1 MLRSQAAAGRICYG
15 AKGQNSAHQ
24 ISLQGY
30 TGSLHSD
37 SARNTDYL
45 MPSRSKKYDLASG
58 RGSPD
63 RYKLGT
69 GRPSL
74 LFETSE
80 DPELISK
87 LKLMLGCFSDK
98 TSSFCQKRNRFYSS
112 TMTHTLLHFLLQ
124 RK

>member
-24 ISLQGY
+24 KCLQGC
-30 TGSLHSD
+30 TSSLRSD
-37 SARNTDYL
+37 PARNPDYL
-45 MPSRSKKYDLASG
+45 TPSRSKKYDLTSG
-58 RGSPD
+58 HGSPD
-63 RYKLGT
+63 RYSLGT

-74 LFETSE
+74 LFEASQAP
-80 DPELISK
+80 DLISK
-87 LKLMLGCFSDK
+87 LKLMLESFSDK

-112 TMTHTLLHFLLQ
+112 TMTHTLLCFFLQ